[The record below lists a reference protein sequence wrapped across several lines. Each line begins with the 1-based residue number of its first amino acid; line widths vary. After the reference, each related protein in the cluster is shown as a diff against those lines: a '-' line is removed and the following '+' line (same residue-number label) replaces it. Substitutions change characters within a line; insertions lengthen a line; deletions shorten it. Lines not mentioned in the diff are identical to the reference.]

1 MSKENSN
8 ANDLACPSAQ
18 CAPGA
23 TVIGVVGPD
32 GTVDHL
38 KTPMIADD
46 DFIETVQKQG
56 RPEKRFRFSSKC
68 QTGGCSQWTGS
79 RCGIADMVNDF
90 MKTPQAPPK
99 ATELP
104 PCTIRA
110 TCRWY
115 EQMGADICLSCAYV
129 VTDGRNAPA

>member
-1 MSKENSN
+1 
-8 ANDLACPSAQ
+8 
-18 CAPGA
+18 
-23 TVIGVVGPD
+23 
-32 GTVDHL
+32 
-38 KTPMIADD
+38 
-46 DFIETVQKQG
+46 
-56 RPEKRFRFSSKC
+56 
-68 QTGGCSQWTGS
+68 
-79 RCGIADMVNDF
+79 MVNDF